1 MPHSDQQQPPPY
13 PRPSEIYLPLKNPV
27 EMSAIVPYIAPPPS
41 LPPPVGYPMTNGT
54 GNPQQ
59 AAPPVHLQSKGDD
72 FWKGW

>member
-1 MPHSDQQQPPPY
+1 MPHSDQQRPPHI
-13 PRPSEIYLPLKNPV
+13 STIKNSV
-27 EMSAIVPYIAPPPS
+27 EMSTIVPYIAPPPS

-59 AAPPVHLQSKGDD
+59 AAPPVHMQSMGDD